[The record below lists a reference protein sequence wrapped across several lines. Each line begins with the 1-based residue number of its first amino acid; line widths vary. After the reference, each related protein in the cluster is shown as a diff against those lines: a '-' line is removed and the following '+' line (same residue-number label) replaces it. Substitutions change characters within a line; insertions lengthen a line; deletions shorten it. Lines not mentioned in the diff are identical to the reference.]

1 MPEHTD
7 GPFHQAHEPNP
18 APTAEEVEPVAL
30 DDVYD
35 LLRNRRSRYVL
46 EYLEE
51 TSGSASLEELARQIA
66 AREAGTEPH
75 AVDPSEYERVLY
87 HLYQCVLPK
96 MDDFDAVTYDD
107 TRHTVDRG
115 EHADCFRPFLPRAV
129 VERQPIR

>member
-7 GPFHQAHEPNP
+7 GPFHQAHEPNL
-18 APTAEEVEPVAL
+18 ATTADREPVPL

-51 TSGSASLEELARQIA
+51 TAGSASLEELARQIA

-96 MDDFDAVTYDD
+96 MDDFDAVSYDD
-107 TRHTVDRG
+107 GRHIIERG
-115 EHADCFRPFLPRAV
+115 EHAACFRPFLPSAV
-129 VERQPIR
+129 LERQPIR